1 MFWEWPNPDLYL
13 KVWTRC
19 GNKNWIST
27 LWPSPLF
34 LFLSSSISWW
44 RPPSILE
51 CWSCSQAKLRSS
63 FRILQHSE
71 NWILWRA
78 RDFFFLG
85 GGPAAM
91 AKLQL
96 QNSAKHRKLDY
107 TMAYSGFFFF
117 SGGSSF
123 RIMKILQT
131 HKCMFLMEYYR
142 GRRIFQGEIHVKVVC
157 PKCLPSRETVKKFS
171 VQSSQIETGW
181 RPYIS
186 ISIMTRLS
194 FRHSRHLA

>member
-13 KVWTRC
+13 KVWTGS

-44 RPPSILE
+44 RPPSIWE
-51 CWSCSQAKLRSS
+51 CWSCSQAKMRSS

-96 QNSAKHRKLDY
+96 QNSATFSKLD
-107 TMAYSGFFFF
+107 TIAYSGFFFF
-117 SGGSSF
+117 GGGSSF
-123 RIMKILQT
+123 IIMKILQT
-131 HKCMFLMEYYR
+131 HKMYVSNGVLSRAQDFSRGNPCKSCMSKMFA
-142 GRRIFQGEIHVKVVC
+142 K
-157 PKCLPSRETVKKFS
+157 SRNS
-171 VQSSQIETGW
+171 
-181 RPYIS
+181 
-186 ISIMTRLS
+186 
-194 FRHSRHLA
+194 